1 MENKRHIETIAFMG
15 WNRELT
21 REGFFQFLEEN
32 KEIKLIGKPIRHGS
46 LKALG
51 PDGTLYFTLNP
62 DHRHEKRT
70 MAGRRIDQL
79 ILCDDER
86 KNIYGK
92 HRDAIREVRQQFTGQ
107 VPEEC
112 EILFYEYK

>member
-1 MENKRHIETIAFMG
+1 MENKRYIETVAFMG

-32 KEIKLIGKPIRHGS
+32 KEIKLIGKPTRHGS

-62 DHRHEKRT
+62 SYRYEKPT
-70 MAGRRIDQL
+70 MEWRRIDQL
-79 ILCDDER
+79 ILCDDKR
-86 KNIYGK
+86 KNIYRE
-92 HRDAIREVRQQFTGQ
+92 HEEAIEEARRRFNGQ

-112 EILFYEYK
+112 ELLFYEYK

>member
-1 MENKRHIETIAFMG
+1 MESKRYVETVAFMG

-21 REGFFQFLEEN
+21 REGFFQFLGEN
-32 KEIKLIGKPIRHGS
+32 KEIKLIGKPTRYGS

-62 DHRHEKRT
+62 GYRHEKPT
-70 MAGRRIDQL
+70 MESRKIDQL

-86 KNIYGK
+86 KNIYEK
-92 HRDAIREVRQQFTGQ
+92 HWDAIREARRRFTGQ